1 MKFNQRMQRA
11 AVRNAE
17 IENELMLAQ
26 AKEHRARARMLKADA
41 IAQEIDNSASNQGGT
56 EWPRDE
62 DLFGNNSLSDRQKRA
77 LKAFA
82 RDGFR

>member
-41 IAQEIDNSASNQGGT
+41 IAQELDNKEVQSGKGT
-56 EWPRDE
+56 
-62 DLFGNNSLSDRQKRA
+62 
-77 LKAFA
+77 KAA
-82 RDGFR
+82 KK

>member
-41 IAQEIDNSASNQGGT
+41 IAQELDNREVQSGQGT
-56 EWPRDE
+56 KTSE
-62 DLFGNNSLSDRQKRA
+62 K
-77 LKAFA
+77 
-82 RDGFR
+82 